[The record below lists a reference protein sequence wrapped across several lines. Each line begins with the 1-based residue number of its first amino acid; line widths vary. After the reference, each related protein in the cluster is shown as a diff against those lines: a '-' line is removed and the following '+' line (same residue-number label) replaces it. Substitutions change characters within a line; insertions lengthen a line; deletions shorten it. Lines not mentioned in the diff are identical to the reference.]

1 MHWFYTINFPLGGIL
16 YYQTRRIVKG
26 DVVYWDF
33 FANLF
38 ELFCLLQVLSI
49 VRSALLEEPKD
60 TQEPDDDDDDDE
72 VSSGLLYIHAMRL
85 ADIFSDDSN
94 FRIFVMDFLVGTSF
108 VSCFL
113 YFWHM
118 ILFLFPNSYS
128 MLVCIF

>member
-1 MHWFYTINFPLGGIL
+1 M
-16 YYQTRRIVKG
+16 KG
-26 DVVYWDF
+26 DVVYWEL
-33 FANLF
+33 FAKLF
-38 ELFCLLQVLSI
+38 EIVCLLQVLSI
-49 VRSALLEEPKD
+49 VRTALLEEPKD
-60 TQEPDDDDDDDE
+60 AQEPDDDDDE
-72 VSSGLLYIHAMRL
+72 VSYGLLYIHAMRL

-118 ILFLFPNSYS
+118 ILFLFPNTYN